1 MKDSKKNMG
10 ITLIALVITIIVLLI
25 LSGIVIGTLNGN
37 NGIIENTNKAK
48 RDTEISD
55 WEEKIEIAIVK
66 TEGAKNNPTMDD
78 IIEELIEDEI
88 ISDSSK
94 VNMETGA
101 ITTNEPSYI
110 IEGKLDDYIK
120 GITADMIANSEDKS
134 EYYGAEL
141 KGYTTADETKA
152 KVEKWQIFY
161 ADKNNIYIISSD
173 YIDIQYIPYSTKKD
187 ENGNR
192 VVTDN
197 KPDGGSYYP
206 RGASLSN
213 ILVDYK
219 GTDDIE
225 ERLKK
230 WNDSYFSKGY
240 TSTNN
245 NMKAVAYMLDTV
257 AWKDFAGDNAEYAIG
272 GPTLE
277 LLFKS
282 HNEKYGT
289 KYIAEATSVIGYQI
303 KKQEND
309 TWNDYVFGMIK
320 KDNLYIGPSNIN
332 AYALRIASPSASG
345 VNVVYRIDGNG
356 HVNIDNY
363 SGNNAGFRP
372 IVCLK
377 NNIGLEKK
385 VDESGNVYYTIK
397 E

>member
-1 MKDSKKNMG
+1 MKDSKENMG

-173 YIDIQYIPYSTKKD
+173 YIDIQNIPYYTKK
-187 ENGNR
+187 
-192 VVTDN
+192 
-197 KPDGGSYYP
+197 
-206 RGASLSN
+206 
-213 ILVDYK
+213 
-219 GTDDIE
+219 
-225 ERLKK
+225 
-230 WNDSYFSKGY
+230 
-240 TSTNN
+240 
-245 NMKAVAYMLDTV
+245 
-257 AWKDFAGDNAEYAIG
+257 
-272 GPTLE
+272 
-277 LLFKS
+277 
-282 HNEKYGT
+282 NEKG
-289 KYIAEATSVIGYQI
+289 KNTS
-303 KKQEND
+303 KRK
-309 TWNDYVFGMIK
+309 
-320 KDNLYIGPSNIN
+320 S
-332 AYALRIASPSASG
+332 
-345 VNVVYRIDGNG
+345 
-356 HVNIDNY
+356 
-363 SGNNAGFRP
+363 
-372 IVCLK
+372 
-377 NNIGLEKK
+377 
-385 VDESGNVYYTIK
+385 
-397 E
+397 